1 MASAYGLMLAK
12 LTATGAYPALRKL
25 IAAGVFDQLGDPDD
39 GFVFGFDRVL
49 DGIDDGARAG

>member
-1 MASAYGLMLAK
+1 MLAK